1 MISPKSFFRVKFRN
15 IPIIVVESRILKLH
29 SVEDGNIDKI
39 YSVSLVNKESKLE
52 KIQTS
57 TQTYR
62 LE

>member
-1 MISPKSFFRVKFRN
+1 
-15 IPIIVVESRILKLH
+15 VVESRILKLH